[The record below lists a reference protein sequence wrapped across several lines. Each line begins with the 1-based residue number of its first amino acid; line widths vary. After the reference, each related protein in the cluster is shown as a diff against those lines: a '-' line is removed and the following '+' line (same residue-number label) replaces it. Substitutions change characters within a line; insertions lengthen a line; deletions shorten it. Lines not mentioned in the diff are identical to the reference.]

1 VRGRNTVSTSKIL
14 KEMIQIIMMLLG
26 LAFSDNNANTSATDT
41 NYQST
46 TMNLSIESGS
56 DTSGD
61 NGQLPPKK

>member
-1 VRGRNTVSTSKIL
+1 
-14 KEMIQIIMMLLG
+14 MLLG
-26 LAFSDNNANTSATDT
+26 LACSDNNANISTTDNN

-46 TMNLSIESGS
+46 TINLSMESGS

>member
-1 VRGRNTVSTSKIL
+1 
-14 KEMIQIIMMLLG
+14 MIQIIMMLLG
-26 LAFSDNNANTSATDT
+26 LAFSDNNANTSTADT

-46 TMNLSIESGS
+46 TMNLSVESSS